1 MKPIARLGGL
11 SLLPKKRLRN
21 HSHRYCSFDLR
32 LWWNID
38 CDSTACDAVIIQGLS
53 KMDID
58 GRPVAYV
65 GSKTSHDGTIIT
77 RSDDFLVD
85 P

>member
-1 MKPIARLGGL
+1 
-11 SLLPKKRLRN
+11 
-21 HSHRYCSFDLR
+21 
-32 LWWNID
+32 
-38 CDSTACDAVIIQGLS
+38 
-53 KMDID
+53 MDID

-77 RSDDFLVD
+77 RSDDCLVD